1 MNDISMVTGPGA
13 APERRRLR
21 QVVKAWCA
29 MEN

>member
-1 MNDISMVTGPGA
+1 MNDISLVTGPSA

-21 QVVKAWCA
+21 QVVKARSA